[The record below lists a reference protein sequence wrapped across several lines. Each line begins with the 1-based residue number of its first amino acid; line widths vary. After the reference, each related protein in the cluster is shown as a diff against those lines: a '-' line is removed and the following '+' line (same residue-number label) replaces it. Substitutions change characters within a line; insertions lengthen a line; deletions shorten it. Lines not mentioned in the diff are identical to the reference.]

1 LRQVETGPTIWR
13 RASQSPAPRPVLSA
27 AAPTASRTLRA
38 ARRRLGRKSRLPL
51 PALALAVV
59 GIIAFLVF
67 AGLARPLKSPAP
79 ALAEIERIIELA
91 GFGLTQVS
99 LTGHRY
105 ALDSDIFDAVGLDSA
120 RTMLSFDSRAAQ
132 DRIERLPWVERASIE
147 RVLPDRLEVRISE
160 RSPYAV
166 WRLGNRSFL
175 IDKSGRVL
183 TAVPA
188 GAMPSL
194 PHVAGEGAATEA
206 ARLFALLAAYPTLLA
221 RVDIAERVG
230 GRRWMLRLTD
240 GGILQLPARSEADA
254 LARALRIASA
264 RGPDVSE
271 IDVRMAER
279 TLVREPEGRKVKMER
294 EGRTV
299 TGGI

>member
-1 LRQVETGPTIWR
+1 M
-13 RASQSPAPRPVLSA
+13 
-27 AAPTASRTLRA
+27 
-38 ARRRLGRKSRLPL
+38 
-51 PALALAVV
+51 LALAGV

-105 ALDSDIFDAVGLDSA
+105 TLDSDVFDAIGLGVA

-147 RVLPDRLEVRISE
+147 RVLPDRLEVRVSE

-166 WRLGNRSFL
+166 WQLGKRSFL

-183 TAVPA
+183 TAVPRS
-188 GAMPSL
+188 AMPSL
-194 PHVAGEGAATEA
+194 PRVAGEGAATEA
-206 ARLFALLAAYPTLLA
+206 AGLFALLAGHPALMA
-221 RVDIAERVG
+221 RIDVAERVG
-230 GRRWMLRLTD
+230 ERRWMLRLAD
-240 GGILQLPARSEADA
+240 GGTVQLPARGEAEA

-264 RGPDVSE
+264 RGPEVSE
-271 IDVRMAER
+271 IDVRVPER
-279 TLVREPEGRKVKMER
+279 TLVRGPEGRKENMER